1 MQQQDGSLT
10 VLFSPRT
17 AAAARIPTQALGRET
32 MFWNPSAYVPN
43 ALRTAA
49 TIAGWIAVYL
59 LGSYAYFAL
68 TYHLLVST
76 PAMLIP
82 SLIPLSAFSAW
93 VSWQIE
99 EQLEPAY
106 VEPPVCSREAS
117 ILPLL
122 YMSVFYSSIVEGFLY
137 EWFLHGGLR
146 PWLRIALDLFWLSPF
161 FTDAAATYVYKRFLG
176 ETHDGAANY
185 VATRL
190 PSFIVP
196 LLGLWF
202 VFSVAGNEISNPIL
216 SFMVFDV
223 GIIVWTV
230 FFTWANRVDLPG
242 NLRSSRYRFVR
253 RLGVLNDILSRP
265 LGRVYRW
272 KYFGAYLRDLVI
284 LIFSLAVACELW
296 LANVASTI
304 TLAAIVVL
312 TFASW
317 KVCEFWKEGHRPAD
331 FARTATRATKESEHT
346 IRWPVEI
353 RLNRSDAG
361 PCAAEDAVEL
371 VLRFDQLHTPA
382 TMAPLSVEQ
391 PLHELET

>member
-1 MQQQDGSLT
+1 
-10 VLFSPRT
+10 
-17 AAAARIPTQALGRET
+17 
-32 MFWNPSAYVPN
+32 MFWNQSEYLPN
-43 ALRTAA
+43 ALKTVA

-59 LGSYAYFAL
+59 LGSYVYFAL
-68 TYHLLVST
+68 TYDLLVST
-76 PAMLIP
+76 PALLIP
-82 SLIPLSAFSAW
+82 CLMPLSALSAW

-99 EQLEPAY
+99 EQLEPTY
-106 VEPPVCSREAS
+106 GKSIVDTREAS

-122 YMSVFYSSIVEGFLY
+122 YMSVFYSSVVEGFLY

-146 PWLRIALDLFWLSPF
+146 PWLRIGLDLFWLSPF
-161 FTDAAATYVYKRFLG
+161 FTDAAATYMYKRFVG
-176 ETHDGAANY
+176 ENHDSAANY

-230 FFTWANRVDLPG
+230 FFTWASRVNLPG

-272 KYFGAYLRDLVI
+272 KYFGAYLRDLAI
-284 LIFSLAVACELW
+284 LIFSLAIASELW
-296 LANVASTI
+296 LTNVASLT
-304 TLAAIVVL
+304 TLAAILAL
-312 TFASW
+312 TFAGW
-317 KVCEFWKEGHRPAD
+317 KGCEFWMELHRLPD
-331 FARTATRATKESEHT
+331 STRALARAKKKSKQT
-346 IRWPVEI
+346 IGWPVEI
-353 RLNRSDAG
+353 RLYPSDAVS
-361 PCAAEDAVEL
+361 CAAEDAVEL
-371 VLRFDQLHTPA
+371 VLNLDELHMPA
-382 TMAPLSVEQ
+382 TMPSLSVKN
-391 PLHELET
+391 PLHEMET

>member
-1 MQQQDGSLT
+1 
-10 VLFSPRT
+10 
-17 AAAARIPTQALGRET
+17 
-32 MFWNPSAYVPN
+32 MFWNRSQYVPN
-43 ALRTAA
+43 ALKTAA
-49 TIAGWIAVYL
+49 AIAGWIAVYL
-59 LGSYAYFAL
+59 LGSYVYFAL

-106 VEPPVCSREAS
+106 VESAVGTREAS

-122 YMSVFYSSIVEGFLY
+122 CMSVFYSSVVEGFLY

-161 FTDAAATYVYKRFLG
+161 FTDAAATYVYKRFVG

-223 GIIVWTV
+223 GIIVWTI

-242 NLRSSRYRFVR
+242 CLRSSHYRSVR

-272 KYFGAYLRDLVI
+272 KYFGAYLLDLVI
-284 LIFSLAVACELW
+284 LIFMLAIASELW
-296 LANVASTI
+296 LANVASPT
-304 TLAAIVVL
+304 TLAAIL
-312 TFASW
+312 ILAFSAWKAS
-317 KVCEFWKEGHRPAD
+317 EFWMESHRPAD
-331 FARTATRATKESEHT
+331 SAHTPTGGTKESEHT

-353 RLNRSDAG
+353 RLYPSDALTRE
-361 PCAAEDAVEL
+361 AKDTDEL
-371 VLRFDQLHTPA
+371 VLRLDDPRTPA
-382 TMAPLSVEQ
+382 MMPRLPAEQSQHPLDA
-391 PLHELET
+391 

>member
-1 MQQQDGSLT
+1 
-10 VLFSPRT
+10 
-17 AAAARIPTQALGRET
+17 
-32 MFWNPSAYVPN
+32 MFWNRSEYVPN
-43 ALRTAA
+43 ALKAAA

-59 LGSYAYFAL
+59 LGSYVYFAL
-68 TYHLLVST
+68 TYPLLAST

-82 SLIPLSAFSAW
+82 SLIPLSALSAW

-106 VEPPVCSREAS
+106 VESAVGTREAS

-146 PWLRIALDLFWLSPF
+146 PWVRIALDLFWLSPF
-161 FTDAAATYVYKRFLG
+161 
-176 ETHDGAANY
+176 Y

-202 VFSVAGNEISNPIL
+202 VFSVAGNVISNPIL

-242 NLRSSRYRFVR
+242 SLRSSRYRFVR
-253 RLGVLNDILSRP
+253 RLGMLNDILSRP

-284 LIFSLAVACELW
+284 LLFSLAIACELW
-296 LANVASTI
+296 LANVASSLS
-304 TLAAIVVL
+304 LAAVLIL
-312 TFASW
+312 TFACW
-317 KVCEFWKEGHRPAD
+317 KACEFWMQRRRSPDSAGD
-331 FARTATRATKESEHT
+331 ATRATK
-346 IRWPVEI
+346 
-353 RLNRSDAG
+353 
-361 PCAAEDAVEL
+361 DAVEL
-371 VLRFDQLHTPA
+371 VLRLDGHLRMPSTISSLP
-382 TMAPLSVEQ
+382 VEK
-391 PLHELET
+391 PLHELQT